1 MEPKY
6 LPKLKKWTDK
16 YGSKEN
22 RVPEAQISA
31 MEAKLGKKFPLAYRE
46 YLLLTGHYFRAMPI
60 SNGFSYLLEHNMQ
73 SLAKKN
79 LKEYGISLKSDE
91 FWVFA
96 ENEGAEVIFFFYF
109 DEGDDPP
116 VYVCEMQ
123 MKDEPDY
130 EYLRKDTPFS
140 EFINFYVDIYNPIY
154 DEPNMPWIYKIFTF
168 WKRNR

>member
-16 YGSKEN
+16 FGSKEN
-22 RVPEAQISA
+22 KVPEAQIIA
-31 MEAKLGKKFPLAYRE
+31 MEAELGKRLPQAYRE
-46 YLLLTGHYFRAMPI
+46 YLLITGQHFRAMPI

-73 SLAKKN
+73 LLARKN
-79 LKEYGISLKSDE
+79 LKEYGISLKSGE

-130 EYLRKDTPFS
+130 EYLRKKPSFS

-154 DEPNMPWIYKIFTF
+154 DRPNMSWIYKIFTF
-168 WKRNR
+168 LKRNR